1 LWEGMEAGGMG
12 WSWDRVVP
20 LGDGLPDAEDGVDGG
35 VDGDVGGRAAETV
48 ESV

>member
-1 LWEGMEAGGMG
+1 MG

-20 LGDGLPDAEDGVDGG
+20 LGHGLPDAEDDGGVDGG
-35 VDGDVGGRAAETV
+35 VDGHVAETV